1 LSPQPVTGVAL
12 HPKDKKVIAS
22 REIKNDFVN
31 VGQHADELR
40 ARLLDALATATPT
53 DDNAGECLA
62 RLAASLN
69 AIPATDLLQI
79 ALADD
84 MLEGRVVP
92 VVEAAIGMVAAGFTE
107 YRDAGELLCMFA
119 DLADAVR
126 SRTLN

>member
-1 LSPQPVTGVAL
+1 M
-12 HPKDKKVIAS
+12 IAS